1 MTSIWSNYI
10 NSFWL
15 FRKCI
20 KTCFRMRKHRYLKN
34 DYRFFDTLKTK
45 DRKIRANC
53 NLLIKV
59 KFHELEWSS
68 PLSKSWNYNRNAN
81 YKHERIIYSI
91 ILSWII
97 LWRSQEKISFT
108 WTNFHYLLLLHYRC
122 VWYCGSFFC
131 DYMFISFIRNICGWK
146 VVMWI
151 LVIDKCKH
159 NWSEIVFHCFRFKRD
174 NKKNLTE
181 KIPSLWYSFSQV
193 TYECNNWIQSL
204 FWLKVV

>member
-1 MTSIWSNYI
+1 MKLQQERKLQTRTHYI
-10 NSFWL
+10 FYYTFMDNIV
-15 FRKCI
+15 KI
-20 KTCFRMRKHRYLKN
+20 TGKN
-34 DYRFFDTLKTK
+34 ILHM
-45 DRKIRANC
+45 N
-53 NLLIKV
+53 
-59 KFHELEWSS
+59 KF
-68 PLSKSWNYNRNAN
+68 PLSITIA
-81 YKHERIIYSI
+81 
-91 ILSWII
+91 LSLRLI
-97 LWRSQEKISFT
+97 LWF
-108 WTNFHYLLLLHYRC
+108 
-122 VWYCGSFFC
+122 FFC

-193 TYECNNWIQSL
+193 TYECNNWIQFL